1 MWWILNPLNWCYL
14 SYTVFLMSSIKFQF
28 YLYNQSCV
36 VSAPGDNFQFF
47 LIGFQNQFWLC
58 KRHIFIYFQHFFFNQ
73 VHKIC
78 ALFYGWISRQ
88 WPLKLQA
95 RTALGGQPE
104 ILQEF
109 CHHTASTAG
118 VFILLPFDQ
127 TWQHI
132 SNEIKKMP
140 ISFTLFQ
147 LYPSFQFF
155 AVFYVR

>member
-1 MWWILNPLNWCYL
+1 MLSILYCISNVFYQL
-14 SYTVFLMSSIKFQF
+14 SILFVQSIMCRVCSWRQFSVFPDRLSESILIMQKTPIHLF
-28 YLYNQSCV
+28 
-36 VSAPGDNFQFF
+36 SA
-47 LIGFQNQFWLC
+47 
-58 KRHIFIYFQHFFFNQ
+58 FFFNQ
-73 VHKIC
+73 VHKID

-127 TWQHI
+127 TWQHR

-140 ISFTLFQ
+140 ISFTLFL